1 MPLQLAERV
10 DKLPPYLFAEID
22 RKKQAAMKAG
32 RDVIDLGIGDPD
44 TPTPDFI
51 IEALTTAAADP
62 ATHRYPLGGG
72 EPEFRREIAAFF
84 ARRFDVKLD
93 PDGEVYPTIGSK
105 EAIAHLPLAWINPGD
120 VVLVPEPCYPPY
132 RSGALFAGGVPVG
145 MDLLSENG
153 FLPDFGRIEPR
164 IAEQARI
171 LWLNYPNSPTGVLAP
186 REFYR
191 DAVAF
196 AKQHNIILAQ
206 DAAYTEMYY
215 GEKPLSILEIDG
227 ARDVAI
233 EFHSLSKTF
242 NMTGWRVGFA
252 AGNREI
258 ISGLAKVK
266 ANVDSGVFTAIQR
279 AGAAAL
285 RNYEQFVPDLRELY
299 RRRRDVFCDGLNRIG
314 WPCTPPAATFFVWIP
329 VPAGQSSEQTAGR
342 LLDEADI
349 VCAPGNGF
357 GRPGEGFIR
366 ATLTVSEQRLA
377 EAVERIAKLEA

>member
-1 MPLQLAERV
+1 MPFQFAERV
-10 DKLPPYLFAEID
+10 SKLPPYLFAEID

-62 ATHRYPLGGG
+62 ATHRYPLGAGDS
-72 EPEFRREIAAFF
+72 EFRREIAAFF

-93 PDGEVYPTIGSK
+93 PDGEIYPTIGSK

-120 VVLVPEPCYPPY
+120 VVLVPEPGYPPY
-132 RSGALFAGGVPVG
+132 SSGALFAGGVPVG
-145 MDLLSENG
+145 MDLLPENG

-164 IAEQARI
+164 IAEQAKI
-171 LWLNYPNSPTGVLAP
+171 LWLNYPNSPTGVLAS

-258 ISGLAKVK
+258 IRGLAKVK

-285 RNYEQFVPDLRELY
+285 RNYEQFVPDLRKLY

-377 EAVERIAKLEA
+377 EALERIAKLEA